1 MELRKCKQGLF
12 TFPGKAG
19 CHSTQKGSTV
29 FSTIGRMSSNR
40 SSSRGR
46 RIQSHERETNDE
58 VPILGSDLQDHI
70 DQVVTNAVHATMSK
84 AMSTTTRRD
93 YRNRIKRFIKH
104 LKENFNSYYL
114 IGVRPVTPEELADRN
129 KYYNKNDTEDLQ
141 YTGLNVK
148 YLIYFLSSTEK
159 REDNGKLKSQSD
171 ARKYRDAVLWGSKMA
186 GTPLPISFFD
196 DMNIYI
202 GAYSKKYAQ
211 ARKKGDVDE
220 YSTDPIP
227 LPVYQLLLKRS
238 IHSHQQRVCLDMD
251 TTSMEL
257 HGS

>member
-1 MELRKCKQGLF
+1 
-12 TFPGKAG
+12 
-19 CHSTQKGSTV
+19 
-29 FSTIGRMSSNR
+29 MSSNR

-58 VPILGSDLQDHI
+58 VPILGSHLQDHI

-93 YRNRIKRFIKH
+93 YRNCIKRFIKH
-104 LKENFNSYYL
+104 LVKENFNSYYL

-171 ARKYRDAVLWGSKMA
+171 ARKYRDAVL
-186 GTPLPISFFD
+186 
-196 DMNIYI
+196 
-202 GAYSKKYAQ
+202 
-211 ARKKGDVDE
+211 
-220 YSTDPIP
+220 
-227 LPVYQLLLKRS
+227 
-238 IHSHQQRVCLDMD
+238 
-251 TTSMEL
+251 
-257 HGS
+257 